1 MATAVVV
8 PTSCTPYSRR
18 QPAVPRV
25 VCGSSGIVA
34 ARPHARLQARPH
46 GQLWKQ
52 ANGAGLAPGQL
63 QWLPHWQA
71 RRQQQWRGKGMGG
84 CDVRRAAASNEHS
97 HGDDSSSWSETIQDS
112 SSSSSS
118 SSSSILSPQ
127 SLSQSQLSS
136 ASSAAS
142 ASAVVVDCTSMEDV
156 YESLAHRLLAAA
168 RATTPPNKFVV
179 ALAGPPGAGKSTV
192 SQAVVDRVNH
202 AWRHALPHTTAAHAD
217 ATAAA
222 AAGAA
227 SGAAAGAGGDDVAA
241 VAPMDGFH
249 LYRWQLD
256 AMDDPKEAHA
266 RRGAPWTFDPAS
278 LVDCL
283 RTLKDQGTVSLPSF
297 DHGVGDPVPND
308 IPIPPSVRVVVVEG
322 NYLLLNDGDWARLQ
336 PLFDETWFV
345 QVDLDEAM
353 QRVEKRHV
361 ATGERHGTIFS
372 SRPITCCC
380 HLVPSHAAVIS
391 SHHMLLSS
399 HPITWRHLI
408 PSHIALCII
417 SLCYLHW
424 HRLLLIS

>member
-1 MATAVVV
+1 
-8 PTSCTPYSRR
+8 
-18 QPAVPRV
+18 VPRV
-25 VCGSSGIVA
+25 VCGFSGIAA
-34 ARPHARLQARPH
+34 ARPHARLQPRPH
-46 GQLWKQ
+46 GQFRKQ

-63 QWLPHWQA
+63 QWLQQLQA

-84 CDVRRAAASNEHS
+84 CGVRRAAASNDHS
-97 HGDDSSSWSETIQDS
+97 QGDDSSSSSETTQDS
-112 SSSSSS
+112 TSSSA
-118 SSSSILSPQ
+118 SSSSILSSQ

-136 ASSAAS
+136 APSAAS
-142 ASAVVVDCTSMEDV
+142 ASAVVVDCTSMDDV
-156 YESLAHRLLAAA
+156 YNSLAHRLLAAA
-168 RATTPPNKFVV
+168 RATTPPNKFLV

-202 AWRHALPHTTAAHAD
+202 AWRHALRHTTAADAD
-217 ATAAA
+217 AAAAA

-283 RTLKDQGTVSLPSF
+283 QTLKDQGTVSLPSF

-336 PLFDETWFV
+336 PLFDETWSVPPFPRQGRGKTQDV
-345 QVDLDEAM
+345 AKW
-353 QRVEKRHV
+353 RVEYNDRPNAELIMETKRY
-361 ATGERHGTIFS
+361 AD
-372 SRPITCCC
+372 
-380 HLVPSHAAVIS
+380 VIIVS
-391 SHHMLLSS
+391 KNQE
-399 HPITWRHLI
+399 
-408 PSHIALCII
+408 
-417 SLCYLHW
+417 
-424 HRLLLIS
+424 

>member
-34 ARPHARLQARPH
+34 ARPHARLQPRPH
-46 GQLWKQ
+46 GKIKKQ

-63 QWLPHWQA
+63 QWLQQWQE
-71 RRQQQWRGKGMGG
+71 RRQQQWRGKGMGYCG
-84 CDVRRAAASNEHS
+84 VRRAAASNDHS
-97 HGDDSSSWSETIQDS
+97 HGDDSRSWSETTQD
-112 SSSSSS
+112 SSSS

-142 ASAVVVDCTSMEDV
+142 ASAVVVDCTSMDDV

-168 RATTPPNKFVV
+168 HATTPPNKFLV

-202 AWRHALPHTTAAHAD
+202 AWRHALPPTPAAD
-217 ATAAA
+217 AAADAGVA
-222 AAGAA
+222 ADADADA
-227 SGAAAGAGGDDVAA
+227 DANADVAA

-283 RTLKDQGTVSLPSF
+283 QTLKDQGTVSLPSF

-308 IPIPPSVRVVVVEG
+308 IPIPSSVRVVVVEG

-345 QVDLDEAM
+345 EVDLDEAM

-361 ATGERHGTIFS
+361 ATGKTQDVAKWRVDYNDRPNAELIMETKRH
-372 SRPITCCC
+372 
-380 HLVPSHAAVIS
+380 ADVIIVS
-391 SHHMLLSS
+391 KNQE
-399 HPITWRHLI
+399 
-408 PSHIALCII
+408 
-417 SLCYLHW
+417 
-424 HRLLLIS
+424 